1 VQRGAEGCRGVQ
13 PELEAHQR
21 VQHGKGVWQG
31 KGVRSDQVAYHA
43 AHLEVEARLREGVH
57 VHKAHVQ
64 PRGLRRALRRQRGDA
79 RTRRAATA
87 HRAAAAAVVRR
98 GVEGGAERGVQPQAV
113 GVRGEQGEGV
123 EGGRAHLQDGR
134 RGRRGEGTAGRGSED
149 GSEGRQEGSRGC
161 G

>member
-1 VQRGAEGCRGVQ
+1 MQ

-21 VQHGKGVWQG
+21 VQHGEGVWQG
-31 KGVRSDQVAYHA
+31 TGVRSDQAAHHA
-43 AHLEVEARLREGVH
+43 AHLEVEARLRQGMH

-79 RTRRAATA
+79 RTRRAA
-87 HRAAAAAVVRR
+87 AAAAAVVRR
-98 GVEGGAERGVQPQAV
+98 GVVGCAERGVQAQAV

-134 RGRRGEGTAGRGSED
+134 RGGVGAGGGGAGE
-149 GSEGRQEGSRGC
+149 
-161 G
+161 

>member
-1 VQRGAEGCRGVQ
+1 MA
-13 PELEAHQR
+13 
-21 VQHGKGVWQG
+21 KGVWQG
-31 KGVRSDQVAYHA
+31 KGVRSDQAAHHA
-43 AHLEVEARLREGVH
+43 AHLEVEARLRQGMH

-87 HRAAAAAVVRR
+87 RRAATTAAAVVRR
-98 GVEGGAERGVQPQAV
+98 GAVGCAERGVQPQAV

-134 RGRRGEGTAGRGSED
+134 RGRRGRGRRGGGVRAGAKG
-149 GSEGRQEGSRGC
+149 G
-161 G
+161 